1 MRYLIRYTVLIF
13 NAIGRRLEWPE
24 PQANRP
30 RNPHLA
36 ECSLVRELLG
46 YMGMLSVTTP
56 ALLHQIKGEHIMF
69 LTLAIVGTY
78 VAGIYLIRLV
88 WWQE

>member
-13 NAIGRRLEWPE
+13 NAIGGRLEWPE

-36 ECSLVRELLG
+36 ECSLVRELLV
-46 YMGMLSVTTP
+46 YMGMLSVTTL
-56 ALLHQIKGEHIMF
+56 ALLHQI
-69 LTLAIVGTY
+69 
-78 VAGIYLIRLV
+78 
-88 WWQE
+88 